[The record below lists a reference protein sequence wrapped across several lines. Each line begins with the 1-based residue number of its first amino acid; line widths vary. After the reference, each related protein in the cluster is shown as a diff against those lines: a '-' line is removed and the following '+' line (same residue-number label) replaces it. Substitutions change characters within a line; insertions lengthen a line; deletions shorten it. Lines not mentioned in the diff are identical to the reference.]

1 MWCIWWSLTCVYHL
15 FDSMLN
21 EWKQFDS
28 PHDQVGSAQAKK
40 NEMNFYQRLHLG
52 LLAWHTSDKKYA
64 PIWYVID
71 IN

>member
-1 MWCIWWSLTCVYHL
+1 
-15 FDSMLN
+15 MLN

-28 PHDQVGSAQAKK
+28 PRDQVGSAQAKK
-40 NEMNFYQRLHLG
+40 KWNELLSEIHLG